1 MASEKQK
8 FDEEQESSSKSRKKA
23 YAELY
28 TERHFN
34 THILDNEKAAL
45 VFFITSHN
53 VTAEVPAFERLFK
66 LTNGPLQI
74 GIYYLNE
81 SAEDFPETRKRM
93 KLGAKFPQ
101 LRFYKNN
108 VVGEEKNTK
117 SFEIYLSNKVEA
129 IMEEIHEGIDHDVR
143 ETSEKILMNVAQSHA
158 LEEGKNVVFYF
169 YDEGRVSLHLKA
181 LST

>member
-1 MASEKQK
+1 
-8 FDEEQESSSKSRKKA
+8 
-23 YAELY
+23 
-28 TERHFN
+28 
-34 THILDNEKAAL
+34 
-45 VFFITSHN
+45 